1 MFLLPRGYVT
11 NRKVKSG
18 NAQFVR
24 KNGLTYYRDVTDQ
37 ETALRHE
44 LDELHERITRLEAA
58 AELRVSTPTA
68 STVPPPA
75 APTPPEDQD
84 AFWALNELQS
94 RLHDHPTTVD
104 GVVMTVGSLT
114 LPDGAPV
121 AWQEGLTTADMLETE
136 WTEQAAAFA
145 ALGHPVRL
153 ELLRHILSGV
163 RATADL
169 AQIES
174 LGTTG
179 QLHHHLRQLV
189 ATGWVRQ
196 SGRGTYEI
204 PAARVVPLLTS
215 VMSAQR

>member
-1 MFLLPRGYVT
+1 M
-11 NRKVKSG
+11 S
-18 NAQFVR
+18 
-24 KNGLTYYRDVTDQ
+24 DQ
-37 ETALRHE
+37 ETTLREE
-44 LDELHERITRLEAA
+44 LSELRGRVSALEAA
-58 AELRVSTPTA
+58 AERSAML
-68 STVPPPA
+68 PA
-75 APTPPEDQD
+75 PEPLQDQD
-84 AFWALNELQS
+84 TFWALNELQS
-94 RLHDHPTTVD
+94 RLHDHPSTVD

-121 AWQEGLTTADMLETE
+121 AWQEGLATAAMLETD
-136 WTEQAAAFA
+136 WSDQAAAFA

-153 ELLRHILSGV
+153 ELLRHILSGMH
-163 RATADL
+163 ATAEL
-169 AQIES
+169 AQIAS

-196 SGRGTYEI
+196 SGRGSYEI